1 MDGWPEKICHYFYI
15 EECPHQFVI
24 ARSILIPQLLD
35 PAELESVRK
44 VCQACEKCRG
54 ERRTNRRIM
63 RTLRATV
70 DNGTIKNLEGTIG
83 NINSTGALITLNDC
97 PDFKVGEHVDI
108 KIYYDVLPGQ
118 TKEVLRNQSC
128 IIMRIAEQGHQLA
141 VMFLNENK

>member
-1 MDGWPEKICHYFYI
+1 MENWPEKICHYFYR

-24 ARSILIPQLLD
+24 ARTILIPQLLD
-35 PAELESVRK
+35 RAELERVRK
-44 VCQACEKCRG
+44 VCRTCEKCSG
-54 ERRTNRRIM
+54 ERRTSRRIK
-63 RTLRATV
+63 RPLRATV
-70 DNGTIKNLEGTIG
+70 DNGMIKNIEGTIG
-83 NINSTGALITLNDC
+83 DISSTGAFINLNDC
-97 PDFKVGEHVDI
+97 PDFKVGEFLDV